1 MKVTVKQINS
11 IDEKLIRAGFHFM
24 DIRFEVL
31 DHIVCLLEARDGDF
45 ETELDKVFTSERG
58 YLLEQKKS
66 FLFRM
71 AGARINLFRDLLWN
85 PFFIVLWILSF
96 TLYLFLPYPSVKE
109 LLNDLDVLPVALPIA
124 AFVLHGWYF
133 FRSKNKVTGTFAA
146 LFSVSMLLQVYLLFV
161 LPLVRTMENIGSVAI
176 LSLFTAIGLMMYYLF
191 FEYKRKN
198 EAKYRKLLS

>member
-1 MKVTVKQINS
+1 MKVTAKQINS
-11 IDEKLIRAGFHFM
+11 IDERLISEGFHFM

-31 DHIVCLLEARDGDF
+31 DHIVCLLEEREEDF
-45 ETELDKVFTSERG
+45 DMELEKVFTSERV
-58 YLLEQKKS
+58 YLQQQKKS

-85 PFFIVLWILSF
+85 PVFILLWILSF
-96 TLYLFLPYPSVKE
+96 ILYLFLPYPSVKE

-133 FRSKNKVTGTFAA
+133 FRSENKVTGTFAA

-161 LPLVRTMENIGSVAI
+161 LPLVRTMQNIGAVAI

-198 EAKYRKLLS
+198 EAKYRKLLN